1 MPKFDHLFDPTRYA
15 TVAER
20 ITLFR
25 SAYPE
30 GRIVTDLVQRDEKS
44 VTFRADVYR
53 DSTEPVPAATGWATE
68 REGDGDINTVACLE
82 NSETS
87 AIGRALANLGYTAS
101 RERPSR
107 EEMEKASR
115 ERARRAV
122 AASLTAPRTASTRL
136 AEPAAAYATL
146 IPRIEDVLALL
157 GDAEA
162 LGLRGE
168 RVERL
173 RSTLNSGAPI
183 SAQRLETIARAL
195 RTWLRDHDPVT
206 AIRHLL

>member
-1 MPKFDHLFDPTRYA
+1 MPKTDHLFDPSRYA

-20 ITLFR
+20 IALFR
-25 SAYPE
+25 HAYPE
-30 GRIVTDLVQRDEKS
+30 GRIVTELVQRDERS
-44 VTFRADVYR
+44 VTFRADVFR
-53 DSTEPVPAATGWATE
+53 DGTDSRPAATGWATE

-101 RERPSR
+101 KERPSR

-115 ERARRAV
+115 ERARRA
-122 AASLTAPRTASTRL
+122 ASSTASGNTARISRI
-136 AEPAAAYATL
+136 AEPAAAYGQVT
-146 IPRIEDVLALL
+146 PQVEEVLALL
-157 GDAEA
+157 SDAES
-162 LGLRGE
+162 LGLRGR

-173 RSTLNSGAPI
+173 KAALSSRTPV

-195 RTWLRDHDPVT
+195 RTWLRTHDPVT

>member
-1 MPKFDHLFDPTRYA
+1 MPKSDHLFDPSRYA

-25 SAYPE
+25 SAYPD
-30 GRIVTDLVQRDEKS
+30 GRIVTDLVQRDERS

-53 DSTEPVPAATGWATE
+53 DSTESVPAATGWATE

-101 RERPSR
+101 KERPSR

-122 AASLTAPRTASTRL
+122 VASSIAAPRV
-136 AEPAAAYATL
+136 AEPAAPYGELAAE
-146 IPRIEDVLALL
+146 IEDVLTLPS
-157 GDAEA
+157 DAEA
-162 LGLRGE
+162 LGLRGQ
-168 RVERL
+168 RIERL
-173 RSTLNSGAPI
+173 RATLTSGAPV
-183 SAQRLETIARAL
+183 SAQRLDAVARAL